1 MREPKRILTL
11 TQAEYRLII
20 YGLVQWRNDLLEQGR
35 YTDAIDEFLVK
46 MSKAK
51 KRRAI

>member
-20 YGLVQWRNDLLEQGR
+20 YSLLQWRNDLLEQGR
-35 YTDAIDEFLVK
+35 HTDPIDEFLVK
-46 MSKAK
+46 INKAK
-51 KRRAI
+51 RRR

>member
-20 YGLVQWRNDLLEQGR
+20 YGLLQWRNDLLEQGKH
-35 YTDAIDEFLVK
+35 TDPIDEFLVK
-46 MSKAK
+46 INKAK
-51 KRRAI
+51 RRR